1 MDEMSNK
8 FETDSE
14 ISMSIF
20 EVRSSDEEITSANN
34 RFSKA
39 DGYHTVPPP
48 IIGNFLTPRAN
59 ISFASLDE
67 FAIRKKIIKSKTTEL
82 KTATSKSK
90 TSETV
95 GNTNEVNIETPKSVY
110 ESVVST
116 PNINR
121 EKVIIEDWNSDDKDD
136 VSEVIPKTQTVKT
149 QVDKIGQISKKEGI
163 GFKKIKACFICKS
176 IGILIRDCDFHEKRM
191 AKQVE
196 LNKLKVNDARQNLS
210 SQATTTSTARK
221 VNTARPIVN
230 EIRLRNN
237 LFKSHSPNRRPTASK
252 SNPIKVNGVNTAKG
266 NAVKSNVKGNW
277 ENVVKPSARYEWR
290 PINVLDNVSK
300 DSASMILKRVDYIDA
315 HGRSKFIKDVITKTI
330 EYCLFDVVVG
340 FHRLEARLEDNR
352 STTTIAKPNDLVHVQ
367 HLEETTFHKSNKV
380 KETEARVEA
389 TVHKEKATTEKE
401 ETIKETADTLTSL
414 QSEVASLEAKG
425 FLDANEEIK
434 KDHTLVHELE
444 KQVKKLLMELQL
456 KNNVRGALETK
467 DLKKMM
473 IDLNPTLHDLQEV
486 KTKYALKIDDE
497 EFKKAKSEATRN
509 IRKLEKVYDAW
520 LPPWLVSR
528 LVVYQP
534 YVKNHWK
541 EFMFIQE
548 RIWDPRNQDIF

>member
-1 MDEMSNK
+1 MQNIKITMSRMQLNSKFVNSMLPEWGRFVTAVKLNRGLRDFNYDQFQVNANDKNGLGYGTQMDEMSNK

-237 LFKSHSPNRRPTASK
+237 LFKSHSPNRRPTTSK

-266 NAVKSNVKGNW
+266 NAVKSDVKGNW

-315 HGRSKFIKDVITKTI
+315 HGRSKFIEDVITKTI
-330 EYCLFDVVVG
+330 EYCLFDVVVR
-340 FHRLEARLEDNR
+340 FHSCYDPSCISSEDPYWMKTKRGRRLQ
-352 STTTIAKPNDLVHVQ
+352 VQ

-380 KETEARVEA
+380 KETKARVEA

-401 ETIKETADTLTSL
+401 ETIKETADTLTS
-414 QSEVASLEAKG
+414 
-425 FLDANEEIK
+425 
-434 KDHTLVHELE
+434 
-444 KQVKKLLMELQL
+444 
-456 KNNVRGALETK
+456 
-467 DLKKMM
+467 
-473 IDLNPTLHDLQEV
+473 
-486 KTKYALKIDDE
+486 
-497 EFKKAKSEATRN
+497 
-509 IRKLEKVYDAW
+509 
-520 LPPWLVSR
+520 
-528 LVVYQP
+528 
-534 YVKNHWK
+534 
-541 EFMFIQE
+541 
-548 RIWDPRNQDIF
+548 